1 MPLTIK
7 RDRFFWTVALQT
19 FVVNFFL
26 GGFGPAQPLLRA
38 DQGTSLAVA
47 GLHGTAMGIAS
58 IFAGLSIP
66 RLTHRFGRADTGWIG
81 LIIFS
86 FGLLALAFVQ
96 PIQLTIAAAFVAS
109 FGCST
114 VINSFVVSL
123 NGHYGKLAPIAV
135 GQANGVSSAG
145 YVVGTTTIG
154 TIAQTAPDYWRMGL
168 VLILPLALY
177 LYFFRRERTEEGHT
191 PSADGPQGGKLSI
204 AFWITWTGFVATI
217 GTEFATA
224 FWAADLVR
232 NRTGATAAISTIAI
246 VALGVGMAI
255 GRFFGGRLMHRLAAD
270 TQLQI
275 VLGVQAVGFFGL
287 WLSHQLAVS
296 LLMLLVS
303 GLGISMQFAL
313 TSLRLINHSAGRPE
327 LAIGRSSLA
336 AGLAIAGAPFLLGVL
351 GDNYGISRAYLMVPV
366 LILIASLIV
375 KFVPAHIPQE
385 ELDKFEI

>member
-1 MPLTIK
+1 MPATIK
-7 RDRFFWTVALQT
+7 RDRFFWTIALQT

-47 GLHGTAMGIAS
+47 GLHGTAMGIAA

-66 RLTHRFGRADTGWIG
+66 RLTHRFGRAETGWIG
-81 LIIFS
+81 LVIFS

-123 NGHYGKLAPIAV
+123 NGHYGDLAPIAV

-145 YVVGTTTIG
+145 YVVGTATIG
-154 TIAQTAPDYWRMGL
+154 GIAQTAPDFWRMGL

-177 LYFFRRERTEEGHT
+177 LYFFRRVRSNEEHI
-191 PSADGPQGGKLSI
+191 PSSDGPQGGKLSI

-313 TSLRLINHSAGRPE
+313 TSLRLINQSAGRPE